1 MTQDSDRQS
10 TSSSKRSARA
20 GRNRPVLVT
29 SQDGEG
35 NELVSLGEG
44 SPTPEE
50 SRAEVEAQNV
60 PVAAPKRRM
69 PAFFSTVGKRTR
81 AEESQETEQ
90 AQARIA
96 RATRNKTAV
105 TKATRE
111 TKKPEA
117 KRESASNRSAATS
130 R

>member
-29 SQDGEG
+29 SSEGEG
-35 NELVSLGEG
+35 NERLEES
-44 SPTPEE
+44 SPTLEE

-96 RATRNKTAV
+96 RATRNKTV
-105 TKATRE
+105 AT
-111 TKKPEA
+111 
-117 KRESASNRSAATS
+117 
-130 R
+130 